1 MRKQLLSEDA
11 MIYFTPAAILEYIK
25 PGSIIEGAIPENN
38 FLITA
43 YDAITSN
50 PAYGKRSA

>member
-1 MRKQLLSEDA
+1 MCGGAA